1 MTIGGSIALI
11 IIGAILRFA
20 VTWTPNGIDLQIVGD
35 ILMVGGVIGLIISL
49 SFLIARRRRSTSTQ
63 VYEERRYTEPPGGGY
78 GGSAGGGSAGGGYTQ
93 PPGRYPDSGCKGPR
107 PRARGPD
114 VTGFRYGH
122 RVTWF
127 LRAPAGRQ

>member
-35 ILMVGGVIGLIISL
+35 ILIVGGVIGLIISL

-93 PPGRYPDSGCKGPR
+93 PQPPGRYPDSPS
-107 PRARGPD
+107 
-114 VTGFRYGH
+114 
-122 RVTWF
+122 
-127 LRAPAGRQ
+127 